1 MKNDIHN
8 VLGDSIANSIEGIV
22 DCLDKMD
29 LKPEEI
35 VDRISDMHE
44 LVRAGMN
51 LTALSKGNEELADKI
66 DKANELIKLK
76 RINEFKKSVANG
88 THEEFLADISWKD
101 KISLEVDMELSRFGL
116 SNEKNL
122 TEEEQKFYD
131 IIENSI
137 KKDLEKEALSKG
149 FDSIEAWRNHN
160 AMCTEGVMLL
170 LH

>member
-44 LVRAGMN
+44 LVRAGMH

-76 RINEFKKSVANG
+76 RINEFKKSVTNG
-88 THEEFLADISWKD
+88 THEEFLANISWKD

-116 SNEKNL
+116 SN
-122 TEEEQKFYD
+122 D

-149 FDSIEAWRNHN
+149 FDSIDAWRNHN

>member
-44 LVRAGMN
+44 LVRAGMH

-101 KISLEVDMELSRFGL
+101 S
-116 SNEKNL
+116 
-122 TEEEQKFYD
+122 
-131 IIENSI
+131 
-137 KKDLEKEALSKG
+137 
-149 FDSIEAWRNHN
+149 
-160 AMCTEGVMLL
+160 
-170 LH
+170 